1 VTIFERVVRAALR
14 QGRLFWFVVLLLA
27 VPAVFRTVQ
36 LYAHLRA
43 DIEALLPRSAPSVL
57 ALEELKGRMAGL
69 KFLGVIVDTGDAANL
84 PKGEAFLDA
93 LAERVKAYPPDLVR
107 RVATG
112 KAEEREFLEKNA
124 ALYLETADL
133 VTIRDRIAARR
144 DFEVS
149 KSTGMN
155 LDDDEEPPSLDF
167 KDIEDRA
174 RQKLPPSKPGES
186 DTRFSSKEKH
196 LTLLLIEAGA
206 FDGPNGKAATLLER
220 VKADVADLGGV
231 AKVGPGMALGYTG
244 DIAISVEETEALMAD
259 LSVSSLVVLILVVL
273 VIWQYFRWPRSIAI
287 LLPSL
292 GVATAFAFSV
302 ASLPPFRVTELN
314 SNTAFLGS
322 IVVGN
327 GINFGIMLLA
337 RYVEERRT
345 GAVPIEAMVVATRET
360 RGPTLGAA
368 MAAGCSYLALAVTD
382 FQGFRQFGFIGGLGM
397 AFSWLGAYLL
407 VPSLAVA
414 LDDDR
419 HGPRAE
425 SKAIDAVFAA
435 LSRGLH
441 RAPRAVVLVALLAT
455 VASVGVVVKK
465 APGSLELD
473 MSRLRRRD
481 TWEKGE
487 GYWGRKMDSLLGTY
501 LTPMAILVDDAAA
514 MRKVRQAIDEVRT
527 HDDLADLLSHT
538 RTVDDVLP
546 ADQDRK
552 LVLLKEIRTML
563 TPKIRASIPE
573 DRREALD
580 RFVGGEEL
588 KKLAPE
594 DLPRTFTRGLR
605 ENDGR
610 MDRVVLVY
618 PKTTRAL
625 WDGTRVTSLVATLRS
640 TAGEAVGA
648 GQPRPR
654 LAGSLPISA
663 DIVSSLGRDGP
674 LATAAAFFGVVVVV
688 LVLFR
693 FSAITPLVLATLVAS
708 VLWLAAATL
717 GLGMRINFA
726 NFIAFPITFGIGV
739 DYVVNVLS
747 RWREGGE
754 NPVENAVRHA
764 GSAVAL
770 CSLTTIIGYSSLLLA
785 ENRALFLFGVMAV
798 VGELACLIGALV
810 VAPSAILWVN
820 QRTTPPPSRGA
831 GTEPEG

>member
-1 VTIFERVVRAALR
+1 MTIFERVVRAALR
-14 QGRLFWFVVLLLA
+14 HGRVLWLVVLLLA
-27 VPAVFRTVQ
+27 VPALYRTVQ

-57 ALEELKGRMAGL
+57 ALDELKGRMAGL
-69 KFLGVIVDTGDAANL
+69 KFLGVIVDTGNEANL

-93 LAERVKAYPPDLVR
+93 LAERVQAYPPDLVR

-112 KAEEREFLEKNA
+112 KAEERAFLEKNA
-124 ALYLETADL
+124 ALYLDTADL

-167 KDIEDRA
+167 HDIEDRA
-174 RQKLPPSKPGES
+174 RQKLPPSKKGES
-186 DTRFSSKEKH
+186 DTRFSSREKH
-196 LTLLLIEAGA
+196 LTLLLIEAGS
-206 FDGPNGKAATLLER
+206 FDGPNGKAATLLQR
-220 VKADVADLGGV
+220 VKADVAAMGGT
-231 AKVGPGMALGYTG
+231 AKFGEGMAMGYTG

-259 LSVSSLVVLILVVL
+259 LSLSSLVVLVLVVL
-273 VIWQYFRWPRSIAI
+273 VIGQYFRWPRSIVI

-292 GVATAFAFSV
+292 AIATSFAFAV

-337 RYVEERRT
+337 RYVEERRL
-345 GAVPIEAMVVATRET
+345 GVSPVEAMVVATRET

-397 AFSWLGAYLL
+397 AFSWLGAFLL

-425 SKAIDAVFAA
+425 NGVVDALFAA
-435 LSRGLH
+435 LARGLH
-441 RAPRAVVLVALLAT
+441 RAPRAVVITTLMAT
-455 VASVGVVVKK
+455 VLSIFVVAKA

-501 LTPMAILVDDAAA
+501 LTPMAILVDDADS
-514 MRKVRQAIDEVRT
+514 MRSVRKAVDEVRT
-527 HDDLADLLSHT
+527 QPALAELLSHT

-546 ADQDRK
+546 AEQEKK

-563 TPKIRASIPE
+563 TPKIRASMPE

-580 RFVGGEEL
+580 KFVGGDEL
-588 KKLAPE
+588 KKLTAD

-640 TAGEAVGA
+640 TADQAVPP
-648 GQPRPR
+648 QHPRPR

-674 LATAAAFFGVVVVV
+674 LATAAAFGGVVIVV

-708 VLWLAAATL
+708 VLWLAASTL

-739 DYVVNVLS
+739 DYVVNVLA
-747 RWREGGE
+747 RWREGGDDPIE
-754 NPVENAVRHA
+754 GAVRHA

-770 CSLTTIIGYSSLLLA
+770 CSLTTVIGYSSLLLA

-798 VGELACLIGALV
+798 VGEIACLFGALV
-810 VAPSAILWVN
+810 VAPSAILWATGTGK
-820 QRTTPPPSRGA
+820 RPAATPTHA
-831 GTEPEG
+831 D